1 MKTFVSGHWTLEYDL
16 AYSGLPSAAM
26 KQPLVAAIV
35 KAHFEKDW
43 ETRQAEITAE
53 LDQFQDDKTRASH
66 FYSFFTHYGV
76 SKAEFAQ
83 VLASELEIRFAE
95 KPDDLRTALPKYLVD
110 AIEYVTGE

>member
-1 MKTFVSGHWTLEYDL
+1 
-16 AYSGLPSAAM
+16 M

-35 KAHFEKDW
+35 KTHFEKDW